1 MLSPPPQPV
10 GPARILVVDDIEEN
24 RRLLVRLLTKV
35 GYVSQA
41 ADGGVLALHMLRD
54 AAAPF
59 DLVLLD
65 LEMPDLNGIEVLRQI
80 RADPRIAATRV
91 VMVSGIDD
99 VDQIAACIELGADDF
114 IAKPWDSR
122 IIMARIRS
130 SLDRKLLH
138 DWEERY
144 VNLLQEDEALSSR
157 LISNMIPDE
166 IATRL
171 KHGET
176 TISEYFDDVSI
187 LFADIVG
194 FTKRAA
200 ITDARALVAQLN
212 RVFSRCD
219 ELVKQHGLEKIKTIG
234 DAYMVAGSLPQR
246 RADHLIA
253 MADVALELVAA
264 VHADEDFEMR
274 VGIHCG
280 PAVAGVI
287 GTTKLTYDVWGD
299 TINIASR
306 MESHGEPRRIH
317 VSAAVRD
324 RLDAT
329 HRFEPRGVI
338 SVKGVG
344 PMVTHFLVGRK

>member
-1 MLSPPPQPV
+1 MLMPPPQQV
-10 GPARILVVDDIEEN
+10 GPARILIVDDVEDN
-24 RRLLVRLLTKV
+24 RRLLQRLLSKL
-35 GYVSQA
+35 GYVTDVAS
-41 ADGGVLALHMLRD
+41 GGTQALHMLRD
-54 AAAPF
+54 QAARF

-65 LEMPDLNGIEVLRQI
+65 IEMPDLNGIEVLRQI
-80 RADPRIAATRV
+80 KSDSQLSATRV
-91 VMVSGIDD
+91 VMVSGSEDIN
-99 VDQIAACIELGADDF
+99 QIASCIDLGADDF
-114 IAKPWDSR
+114 IAKPWNPR
-122 IIMARIRS
+122 VIMARIRS
-130 SLDRKLLH
+130 SLDKKRLH
-138 DWEERY
+138 DWEELY
-144 VNLLQEDEALSSR
+144 VNLLREEEQQSSQ

-166 IATRL
+166 IAQRL

-200 ITDARALVAQLN
+200 ITDARALVALLN

-219 ELVKQHGLEKIKTIG
+219 ALVIKYGLEKIKTIG
-234 DAYMVAGSLPQR
+234 DAYMVAGSLPKR

-253 MADVALELVAA
+253 MADFALELVKV
-264 VHADEDFEMR
+264 VHQEDNFEMR
-274 VGIHCG
+274 IGINCG

-299 TINIASR
+299 TVNIASR

-329 HRFEPRGVI
+329 HVFEPRGVI